1 MDAIEQALNAKI
13 DEIKGKHWDI
23 ERNAPVRKTSPGRWA
38 SGLGE
43 ILKAYYELEDKQAV
57 LDNISRLESDADRA
71 SGDYNRLDNVVSDA
85 ESAFERFS
93 SFSSSLT
100 IQSERKKAV
109 IRIERDLSK
118 IDEVLA
124 NWPNIVEALE
134 KVKALNLEQSSRKII
149 DKYEAA
155 TKIVNEIRELK
166 AGTANV
172 SCPAALEIS
181 QVENA

>member
-93 SFSSSLT
+93 SF
-100 IQSERKKAV
+100 QV
-109 IRIERDLSK
+109 
-118 IDEVLA
+118 VL
-124 NWPNIVEALE
+124 
-134 KVKALNLEQSSRKII
+134 QFR
-149 DKYEAA
+149 
-155 TKIVNEIRELK
+155 
-166 AGTANV
+166 ANV
-172 SCPAALEIS
+172 KRPSYALKGIFLK
-181 QVENA
+181 